1 MKKKTFYIVILLL
14 LILFPIIKLFYE
26 NSQHGFKTDWE
37 KHKEYRKFF
46 KDSVLVDIDTLGYSY
61 IGKNSVFNNFHY
73 KSNLSKHDFGFNVCI
88 WAFYKVNDNFKID
101 DIEVKKRMVEDV
113 VFESGQILD
122 KGSDLEVD
130 VRDGFS
136 FNSGLSIIIDESDS
150 IISYYDN
157 EKYKGCYGKFNRI
170 VLRDGR
176 NENQIVFYN
185 YLNSKLT
192 SIIFTKKGSNLI
204 MFLIQSEKYFE
215 SEIIN
220 ILKLD

>member
-88 WAFYKVNDNFKID
+88 WDFYKVNDNFKID

-136 FNSGLSIIIDESDS
+136 FL
-150 IISYYDN
+150 YH
-157 EKYKGCYGKFNRI
+157 KL
-170 VLRDGR
+170 LR
-176 NENQIVFYN
+176 Q
-185 YLNSKLT
+185 
-192 SIIFTKKGSNLI
+192 
-204 MFLIQSEKYFE
+204 
-215 SEIIN
+215 
-220 ILKLD
+220 